1 MLMLWIWDLYE
12 IWSIRFLYCI
22 YGVDS
27 IGVNGEGG
35 IFIVEVVFWG
45 YELLMIYILFG
56 VWYVSI
62 LFWGV

>member
-1 MLMLWIWDLYE
+1 MLMLCIWDLYE

>member
-1 MLMLWIWDLYE
+1 M
-12 IWSIRFLYCI
+12 RFEVLGFCI
-22 YGVDS
+22 VYIMYGVDS

>member
-1 MLMLWIWDLYE
+1 M
-12 IWSIRFLYCI
+12 RFEVLGFCI
-22 YGVDS
+22 VYMELIVL
-27 IGVNGEGG
+27 GVNGEGG

>member
-1 MLMLWIWDLYE
+1 MLMLCIWDLYE

-27 IGVNGEGG
+27 IGGKWGG
-35 IFIVEVVFWG
+35 RDIVEVVFWG